1 MLSVSSDAKTVPAI
15 LQAMWIMVP
24 VLGQAAKQ
32 PCGNAPDLR
41 PRKAHTPHSTAEL
54 LSYLAQSVSG
64 DGSWAYDWSQP
75 QPNSIASSIWQP
87 RGKGELE
94 ITCHHAPGCGLT
106 S

>member
-24 VLGQAAKQ
+24 VLGQAPKQ

-54 LSYLAQSVSG
+54 LTIRLKA
-64 DGSWAYDWSQP
+64 SQVMDP
-75 QPNSIASSIWQP
+75 GHTTGPNPSQTP
-87 RGKGELE
+87 
-94 ITCHHAPGCGLT
+94 
-106 S
+106 